1 MSNRIY
7 FGLDAGGSKISAVG
21 SLGTQRF
28 EGHFPSENA
37 RKEQPEQTALRL
49 FNTVQAVCSSM
60 DVNASTAD
68 IRLCAGIAGAA
79 DPDLQLAIQAQVAH
93 LFNAP
98 RQSFRIVSDARIA
111 FEAGFKV
118 DPVAL
123 ADGSKIL
130 VIAGTGSG
138 CYSFSDSEEFFRTGG
153 WGTLLGDPGSGTALG
168 LAAIR
173 QVLSAV
179 ELNQSST
186 FVSRVL
192 DLLKPYWKPSS
203 ASKADFG
210 SISSILQ
217 VVYNPEFKPSLLA
230 PVVLELGSRPGSAYT
245 ILINETIQLA
255 DQIVR
260 LAEHIGSEKEPL
272 TVALTG
278 GLVKNDL
285 YQTTLSNAI
294 LNRLPSAHLIIPQT
308 EPVEGALLLAQKM
321 A

>member
-21 SLGTQRF
+21 SLGSQRF
-28 EGHFPSENA
+28 EGQFPSANA

-60 DVNASTAD
+60 DVDALKSE

-79 DPDLQLAIQAQVAH
+79 DPDLQQAIQTRVAH
-93 LFNAP
+93 LFSAP
-98 RQSFRIVSDARIA
+98 HQSFRIVSDARIA
-111 FEAGFKV
+111 FEAAFNVG
-118 DPVAL
+118 PVAIE
-123 ADGSKIL
+123 DGSKIL

-138 CYSFSDSEEFFRTGG
+138 CYSFSDSEEFFRAGG

-179 ELNQSST
+179 ELHQSST

-217 VVYNPEFKPSLLA
+217 VVYNPDFKPALLA
-230 PVVLELGSRPGSAYT
+230 PVVLELGSRPGSAFT
-245 ILINETIQLA
+245 ILKNETVQLA

-260 LAEHIGSEKEPL
+260 LAEHIGTEKGPL
-272 TVALTG
+272 SIALAG
-278 GLVKNDL
+278 GLLQNDL
-285 YQTTLSNAI
+285 YQATLSNAI
-294 LNRLPSAHLIIPQT
+294 LNRLPSAHLIIPKA

-321 A
+321 S